1 MTSPQYSDYPS
12 RKQSCYK
19 PHYSNFHRHLV
30 LGKFVDYRHFSEHRI
45 QDWVSNQ
52 WIKFGEIT
60 VQKFNNIFLFLCE
73 DARDRDAM
81 LEQGASAYQ
90 AALLVFKPW
99 TSGNSIRDISF
110 KKAAIWVQL
119 NEVPLNLCEIDV
131 VRPMLSMA
139 GKIPCVD
146 KPLPDP
152 IFERLGR
159 AYVSSAWF
167 LDYPDTKV
175 LHQPILFSDHAAIIL
190 SDTIDSGY
198 VKRPYRVE
206 YWCLSASKWEQ
217 LQLPS
222 LSSLMGSP
230 QLSSK
235 LTGLTLVR
243 PLFRRFNTSLLMGR
257 LLTDNALIA
266 HEVLSFMNNLKAKKR
281 FYATIKL
288 DMNKAH
294 DRVSPSACDNLM
306 ALMTEFCG
314 LSGHVIN
321 LQKSFGVVEAIDGSH
336 IKMTVPFEYRPRYRD
351 RKGDISTKVLETC
364 DSNLCFTYVLPAD

>member
-146 KPLPDP
+146 KPLPGS
-152 IFERLGR
+152 IRCLLRVKLQNNVFELYYQIWR
-159 AYVSSAWF
+159 
-167 LDYPDTKV
+167 
-175 LHQPILFSDHAAIIL
+175 HIPILFSHYEHWMWRAFI
-190 SDTIDSGY
+190 
-198 VKRPYRVE
+198 
-206 YWCLSASKWEQ
+206 
-217 LQLPS
+217 
-222 LSSLMGSP
+222 
-230 QLSSK
+230 
-235 LTGLTLVR
+235 
-243 PLFRRFNTSLLMGR
+243 
-257 LLTDNALIA
+257 
-266 HEVLSFMNNLKAKKR
+266 
-281 FYATIKL
+281 
-288 DMNKAH
+288 
-294 DRVSPSACDNLM
+294 
-306 ALMTEFCG
+306 
-314 LSGHVIN
+314 
-321 LQKSFGVVEAIDGSH
+321 
-336 IKMTVPFEYRPRYRD
+336 
-351 RKGDISTKVLETC
+351 
-364 DSNLCFTYVLPAD
+364 